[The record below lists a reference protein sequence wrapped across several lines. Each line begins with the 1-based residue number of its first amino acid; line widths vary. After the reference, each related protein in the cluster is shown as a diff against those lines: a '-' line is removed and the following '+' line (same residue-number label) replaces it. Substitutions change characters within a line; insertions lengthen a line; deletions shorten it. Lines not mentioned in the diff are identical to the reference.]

1 MSSGGNNRNSLN
13 SSMIKDTKT
22 KTLYDMNGK
31 KIQVVSNSNDV
42 EIDISSQIFKK
53 KTGEIKSKLQNSI
66 PNLEYLRIKKDR

>member
-31 KIQVVSNSNDV
+31 KIQVVSNSNDE

-53 KTGEIKSKLQNSI
+53 KTGEIKSKLQNSS

>member
-31 KIQVVSNSNDV
+31 KIQVVSNSNDE

-53 KTGEIKSKLQNSI
+53 NTGEIKSKLQNSI